1 VPEYWYPAALQAREH
16 EEAVLLELEYMN
28 CGSTRLGLS
37 TKHPTGDTP
46 VGNSA
51 VVVALLTNF
60 ACWLT
65 MKEADASSK

>member
-1 VPEYWYPAALQAREH
+1 VPEYWYPAALQASEQD
-16 EEAVLLELEYMN
+16 EAVLLELEYIN
-28 CGSTRLGLS
+28 CGRTRLGLS
-37 TKHPTGDTP
+37 TKHPTGVTP

-51 VVVALLTNF
+51 IVVALLTNL